1 MLELCRDGM
10 VPARQNK
17 FARACREPRSAR
29 RKRIMTRI
37 RAITW
42 PGLDVQYSP
51 TDDALIIRT
60 NEAVI
65 ELCMGGGQGTK
76 ETLLIL
82 KRAINFALK
91 DIADTGE

>member
-1 MLELCRDGM
+1 M
-10 VPARQNK
+10 
-17 FARACREPRSAR
+17 
-29 RKRIMTRI
+29 
-37 RAITW
+37 
-42 PGLDVQYSP
+42 QYSP

-60 NEAVI
+60 NETVI

>member
-1 MLELCRDGM
+1 M
-10 VPARQNK
+10 
-17 FARACREPRSAR
+17 
-29 RKRIMTRI
+29 
-37 RAITW
+37 
-42 PGLDVQYSP
+42 QYSP